1 MEQGLRTNEGGYVFT
16 RPNGLPL
23 VPKEVTRGFSVFVT
37 EHNLPHLTFHGQ
49 RYAFANL
56 SLLAAINPKV
66 VSGALGHS
74 NISITLDLYSHV
86 LPNMQRYASEA
97 VANLLTQ

>member
-1 MEQGLRTNEGGYVFT
+1 MLAA
-16 RPNGLPL
+16 L
-23 VPKEVTRGFSVFVT
+23 VKEL
-37 EHNLPHLTFHGQ
+37 ELPHLSFHDL
-49 RYAFANL
+49 RHAFATL
-56 SLLAAINPKV
+56 SLVVGINPKV